1 MAHRSYLLAHPA
13 LSPLGNLD
21 GMPTT
26 RNAQAGQPETGQPTT
41 TQPSAGIYA
50 DMCSQL
56 TDETLPGT
64 AKPGKIIL
72 ALEYVSNWGHDI
84 LDGTA
89 LGEEL
94 TKKIESFLDENGAQL
109 QFIRRP
115 GREGQ
120 QRAANPTR
128 QLYISWAEGYGDD
141 PTPILESLQVS
152 GPEDLLNLD
161 LSAPGAAG
169 GQRIDGPLLLV
180 CTHGKRDKCCAV
192 FGRPVADELT
202 ARYGQLVWESSHT
215 KGHRFAPSMI
225 LLPYNYSYGQLG
237 TAGASS
243 MLERTKQGELW
254 LEGCRGRGIWDPVG
268 QAAELAVAEKLASE
282 GHPVKL
288 ASMHVAKPETTEAAN
303 PTGANTEVRIVTVAG
318 EYSATTSPDTDPT
331 GAEKEFTVRLTAHP
345 GGTSV
350 PSCGKGPKQTVT
362 WVAEF

>member
-1 MAHRSYLLAHPA
+1 
-13 LSPLGNLD
+13 
-21 GMPTT
+21 MPTT
-26 RNAQAGQPETGQPTT
+26 RNAQAGQPETGKPA
-41 TQPSAGIYA
+41 TQTSGGIYA
-50 DMCSQL
+50 DMCSQR
-56 TDETLPGT
+56 TDEALPGT

-72 ALEYVSNWGHDI
+72 ALEFVTNWGHDI

-94 TKKIESFLDENGAQL
+94 TEKVEKFLKDNGAQL

-120 QRAANPTR
+120 QRAASSTR

-152 GPEDLLNLD
+152 GPEALLDLD

-202 ARYGQLVWESSHT
+202 AKYGQMVWESSHT

-225 LLPYNYSYGQLG
+225 LLPHNYS
-237 TAGASS
+237 
-243 MLERTKQGELW
+243 
-254 LEGCRGRGIWDPVG
+254 
-268 QAAELAVAEKLASE
+268 
-282 GHPVKL
+282 
-288 ASMHVAKPETTEAAN
+288 
-303 PTGANTEVRIVTVAG
+303 
-318 EYSATTSPDTDPT
+318 
-331 GAEKEFTVRLTAHP
+331 
-345 GGTSV
+345 
-350 PSCGKGPKQTVT
+350 
-362 WVAEF
+362 

>member
-1 MAHRSYLLAHPA
+1 
-13 LSPLGNLD
+13 
-21 GMPTT
+21 
-26 RNAQAGQPETGQPTT
+26 
-41 TQPSAGIYA
+41 
-50 DMCSQL
+50 MCSQQ
-56 TDETLPGT
+56 TDESLPGT

-72 ALEYVSNWGHDI
+72 ALEFVNNWGHDI
-84 LDGTA
+84 LDGNA

-94 TKKIESFLDENGAQL
+94 TEKVEKFLKDNGAQL

-120 QRAANPTR
+120 QRAASATR

-152 GPEDLLNLD
+152 GPEALLDLD

-192 FGRPVADELT
+192 FGRPVADEL
-202 ARYGQLVWESSHT
+202 AAKYGQMVWESSHT

-225 LLPYNYSYGQLG
+225 LLPHNYSYGQLG
-237 TAGASS
+237 TTGASS
-243 MLERTKQGELW
+243 MLERAKQGELW
-254 LEGCRGRGIWDPVG
+254 LEGCRGRGVWDPVG

-282 GHPVKL
+282 GRPVKL
-288 ASMHVAKPETTEAAN
+288 ASIRVAKPETAGGKGGKDSATQ
-303 PTGANTEVRIVTVAG
+303 VCVVTVAADAVPT
-318 EYSATTSPDTDPT
+318 ATPEASP
-331 GAEKEFTVRLTAHP
+331 EQEITVRLSAHP

-350 PSCGKGPKQTVT
+350 PSCGKKPKQTVT
-362 WVAEF
+362 WVADF

>member
-1 MAHRSYLLAHPA
+1 
-13 LSPLGNLD
+13 
-21 GMPTT
+21 MPTT
-26 RNAQAGQPETGQPTT
+26 RNAQAGQPETGQPA
-41 TQPSAGIYA
+41 TQTSGGIYA
-50 DMCSQL
+50 DMCSQQ
-56 TDETLPGT
+56 TDEALPGT

-72 ALEYVSNWGHDI
+72 ALEFVTNWGHDI

-94 TKKIESFLDENGAQL
+94 TEKVEKFLKDNGAQL

-120 QRAANPTR
+120 QRAASSTR

-152 GPEDLLNLD
+152 GPEALLDLD

-202 ARYGQLVWESSHT
+202 AKYGQMVWESSHT

-225 LLPYNYSYGQLG
+225 LLPHNYSYGQLG
-237 TAGASS
+237 TTGASS
-243 MLERTKQGELW
+243 MLERAKQGELW
-254 LEGCRGRGIWDPVG
+254 LEGCRGRGVWDPVG
-268 QAAELAVAEKLASE
+268 QVAELAVAEKLASE
-282 GHPVKL
+282 GRHVKL
-288 ASMHVAKPETTEAAN
+288 ASMRVTKPEAA
-303 PTGANTEVRIVTVAG
+303 GDADSATEVRVVTIRPEAG
-318 EYSATTSPDTDPT
+318 TKANPEVGTDANSAA
-331 GAEKEFTVRLTAHP
+331 GAEQEITVRLSAHP

-350 PSCGKGPKQTVT
+350 PSCGKKPKQTVT

>member
-1 MAHRSYLLAHPA
+1 
-13 LSPLGNLD
+13 
-21 GMPTT
+21 
-26 RNAQAGQPETGQPTT
+26 
-41 TQPSAGIYA
+41 
-50 DMCSQL
+50 MCSQQ
-56 TDETLPGT
+56 TDESLPGT

-72 ALEYVSNWGHDI
+72 ALEFVNNWGHDI
-84 LDGTA
+84 LDGNA

-94 TKKIESFLDENGAQL
+94 TEKVEKFLKDNGAQL

-120 QRAANPTR
+120 QRAASATR

-152 GPEDLLNLD
+152 GPEALLDLD

-192 FGRPVADELT
+192 FGRPVADEL
-202 ARYGQLVWESSHT
+202 AAKYGQMVWESSHT

-225 LLPYNYSYGQLG
+225 LLPHNYSYGQLG
-237 TAGASS
+237 TTGASS
-243 MLERTKQGELW
+243 MLERAKQGELW
-254 LEGCRGRGIWDPVG
+254 LEGCRGRGVWDPVG

-282 GHPVKL
+282 GRPVKL
-288 ASMHVAKPETTEAAN
+288 ASIRVAKPETAGGKGGKDSATQ
-303 PTGANTEVRIVTVAG
+303 VRVVTVAADAAPT
-318 EYSATTSPDTDPT
+318 ATPTATPEASP
-331 GAEKEFTVRLTAHP
+331 EQEITVRLSSHP

-350 PSCGKGPKQTVT
+350 PSCGKKPKQTVT

>member
-1 MAHRSYLLAHPA
+1 
-13 LSPLGNLD
+13 
-21 GMPTT
+21 MPTT
-26 RNAQAGQPETGQPTT
+26 RNAQAGQPNSGQVTAAEA
-41 TQPSAGIYA
+41 SGGIYA
-50 DMCSQL
+50 DMCSQR

-64 AKPGKIIL
+64 AKPGRLIL
-72 ALEYVSNWGHDI
+72 ALEYVTNWGHDI

-94 TKKIESFLDENGAQL
+94 SKKIEKFLDENGAQL

-152 GPEDLLNLD
+152 GPEALLELD
-161 LSAPGAAG
+161 LSAPGVAG

-192 FGRPVADELT
+192 FGRPVAEELT
-202 ARYGQLVWESSHT
+202 AEYGQLVWESSHT

-225 LLPYNYSYGQLG
+225 LLPSNYSYGQLG
-237 TAGASS
+237 TAGARS
-243 MLERTKQGELW
+243 MLEHAKQGELW
-254 LEGCRGRGIWDPVG
+254 LEGCRGRGLWDPIG
-268 QAAELAVAEKLASE
+268 QAAELAVAEKMAGE
-282 GHPVKL
+282 GYPVKL
-288 ASMHVAKPETTEAAN
+288 ASMRVSKPENTEATN
-303 PTGANTEVRIVTVAG
+303 PDADSATEVRVVTIAPEAG
-318 EYSATTSPDTDPT
+318 TDANPEAAVEVGSESSP
-331 GAEKEFTVRLTAHP
+331 EKEITVRLHSRP

-350 PSCGKGPKQTVT
+350 PSCGKKPKQTVT

>member
-1 MAHRSYLLAHPA
+1 
-13 LSPLGNLD
+13 
-21 GMPTT
+21 
-26 RNAQAGQPETGQPTT
+26 
-41 TQPSAGIYA
+41 
-50 DMCSQL
+50 MCSQQ
-56 TDETLPGT
+56 TDESLPGT

-72 ALEYVSNWGHDI
+72 ALEFVNNWGHDI
-84 LDGTA
+84 LDGNA

-94 TKKIESFLDENGAQL
+94 TEKVEKFLKDNGAQL

-120 QRAANPTR
+120 QRAASATR

-152 GPEDLLNLD
+152 GPEALLDLD

-169 GQRIDGPLLLV
+169 GRRIDGPLLLV

-192 FGRPVADELT
+192 FGRPVADEL
-202 ARYGQLVWESSHT
+202 AAKYGQMVWESSHT

-225 LLPYNYSYGQLG
+225 LLPHNYSYGQLG
-237 TAGASS
+237 TTGASS
-243 MLERTKQGELW
+243 MLERAKQGELW
-254 LEGCRGRGIWDPVG
+254 LEGCRGRGVWDPVG

-282 GHPVKL
+282 GRPVKL
-288 ASMHVAKPETTEAAN
+288 ASIRVAKPETAGGKGGKDSATQ
-303 PTGANTEVRIVTVAG
+303 VCVVTVAADAVPT
-318 EYSATTSPDTDPT
+318 ATPEASP
-331 GAEKEFTVRLTAHP
+331 EQEITVRLSSHP

-350 PSCGKGPKQTVT
+350 PSCGKKPKQTVT